1 MMFCLPFVC
10 RFRINVRFR
19 KNVGG
24 IGNMASKSLWLLLV
38 AMSLSLGCSGS
49 DDPNR
54 PKTYPVS
61 GTVKLNGTAVEGA
74 TVTFQLIEGK
84 ENAIGLTDQSGKYTL
99 STFRPND
106 GAVAGQ
112 YKVSI
117 SKFDLE
123 TPNVSSALTPGKINS
138 GDLPADYA
146 APSANSGGGKGRDT
160 GPKNSLPA
168 KYAKADSSA
177 LRALVDPKGGN
188 KFDFDLK

>member
-1 MMFCLPFVC
+1 MTRSHVFELGT
-10 RFRINVRFR
+10 IESQ
-19 KNVGG
+19 
-24 IGNMASKSLWLLLV
+24 ASWLLLV
-38 AMSLSLGCSGS
+38 VLTLSVGCSGEDS
-49 DDPNR
+49 NH

-61 GTVKLNGTAVEGA
+61 GTVKMNGTAVEGA
-74 TVTFQLIEGK
+74 TVTFQLTDGK
-84 ENAIGLTDQSGKYTL
+84 GNAIGSSDKNGKYTL

-117 SKFDLE
+117 TKYDVE
-123 TPNVSSALTPGKINS
+123 PIKSSSLPPGQIAS

-146 APSANSGGGKGRDT
+146 APSVLAGGGKGGDT

-168 KYAKADSSA
+168 KYANAVSST
-177 LRALVDPKGGN
+177 LGALVETKGSN

>member
-1 MMFCLPFVC
+1 
-10 RFRINVRFR
+10 
-19 KNVGG
+19 
-24 IGNMASKSLWLLLV
+24 MASKALLFLLV

-54 PKTYPVS
+54 LKTYPVS

-74 TVTFQLIEGK
+74 TVTFQLTEGK
-84 ENAIGLTDQSGKYTL
+84 ENAIGLTDKSGKYTL
-99 STFRPND
+99 STFSPND

-123 TPNVSSALTPGKINS
+123 TPNVSSELTPGKINS

-146 APSANSGGGKGRDT
+146 APSANSGVGKGGDK